1 MSNAAIDSALLNV
14 LRRVLAP
21 VARLMLSKGITLP
34 AAVELL
40 KRIFVE
46 VAERD
51 LDVDGKG
58 ATDSRISLLT
68 GVHRKD
74 VRRLRSLPQLDTEL
88 PEKISLGAQ
97 LVAQWTTQAEWLD
110 EQGRPKPLPR
120 LARKGAGV
128 SFDALV
134 SSVSRDIRP
143 RSVLD
148 EWLRLGIVEVNADD
162 AVVLREEAF
171 IPQQGYEEKLA
182 YYGLNLGD
190 HAAAATDNILDSGRV
205 WFERSVHHDGL
216 SPEHIELIRQKVAGS
231 GMKLLR
237 DLHKTALDVPE
248 PAVPAE
254 PQRFT
259 CGVFFYSTRDQQ
271 AEPQESR

>member
-1 MSNAAIDSALLNV
+1 MTTSAINPALIAV

-21 VARLMLSKGITLP
+21 VARLMLSKGVTLP
-34 AAVELL
+34 AALELL

-51 LDVDGKG
+51 LDKDGQG

-74 VRRLRSLPQLDTEL
+74 VRRLRALPYLDTEL

-97 LVAQWTTQAEWLD
+97 LVAQWTTQPQWLD
-110 EQGRPKPLPR
+110 ENGTPKPLPR
-120 LARKGAGV
+120 FASVGSTC

-134 SSVSRDIRP
+134 SGVSKDIRP

-148 EWLRLGIVEVNADD
+148 EWLRLGVVELNSEDEVI
-162 AVVLREEAF
+162 LREEAF
-171 IPQQGYEEKLA
+171 IPQNGYEEKLA

-190 HAAAATDNILDSGRV
+190 HAAAATDNILESGRV
-205 WFERSVHHDGL
+205 WFERSVHHTGL
-216 SPEHIELIRQKVAGS
+216 TKEDIEKIRARASDS

-237 DLHKTALDVPE
+237 SLHRTALETPGKATEEDT
-248 PAVPAE
+248 
-254 PQRFT
+254 QRFT
-259 CGVFFYSTRDQQ
+259 CGVYFYSTNDQTPE
-271 AEPQESR
+271 EPAKK